1 VKLQVYDSDHENA
14 TKNSSRTSCE
24 AILSTV
30 LREFDQ
36 SLGGRGTL
44 GAMSWPVFWRVPP
57 VVEFAC
63 RQNCIAAN
71 EAIAGGLACCAL
83 TATAAPV
90 TSAAG
95 RACSAFPLREG
106 KNGAIARSAGDDM
119 ASDSPAPAVP
129 SQSVRGRHLSI
140 AVAFVAWTA
149 GSAVAQPAYPN
160 RPVRIIVPYGPGG
173 VADTTMRLIADKLT
187 QKLGQQFIV
196 DNRPGAGG
204 IVAAKAAAQAAPDG
218 YVLHLTSNGTA
229 ISTALF
235 RQLPY
240 DVLRDFT
247 PITITAWFDLVV
259 ATKSDAPLQT
269 VGDVLKAARQS
280 PGKLNF
286 GTIAPG
292 STQNL
297 SAELFKSVA
306 GIDAAV
312 VTYRTTPELVTG
324 LMRGDVQVGFEYYA
338 GLNAAVSGGQLKAV
352 ATTGSK
358 RTPALP
364 AVPTVGESGLP
375 AYVVESWN
383 ALSGPGGMS
392 DEIVKFLNR
401 AVNDVLSLPEV
412 KEKAMLNGMEVRG
425 TSPQEMQSRMKADIA
440 KWTAVIER
448 AGIERQ

>member
-1 VKLQVYDSDHENA
+1 MEMASDA
-14 TKNSSRTSCE
+14 
-24 AILSTV
+24 
-30 LREFDQ
+30 
-36 SLGGRGTL
+36 
-44 GAMSWPVFWRVPP
+44 
-57 VVEFAC
+57 
-63 RQNCIAAN
+63 
-71 EAIAGGLACCAL
+71 
-83 TATAAPV
+83 TATAKHGQSGRAWHLGFAV
-90 TSAAG
+90 AVVMWAVGSAA
-95 RACSAFPLREG
+95 
-106 KNGAIARSAGDDM
+106 
-119 ASDSPAPAVP
+119 
-129 SQSVRGRHLSI
+129 
-140 AVAFVAWTA
+140 
-149 GSAVAQPAYPN
+149 AQPGYPN

-173 VADTTMRLIADKLT
+173 VADTTMRIIADKLS

-204 IVAAKAAAQAAPDG
+204 IVAAKAAAGAPPDG
-218 YVLHLTSNGTA
+218 YVLHLTGNGTA

-247 PITITAWFDLVV
+247 PITITAWFDLII
-259 ATKSDAPLQT
+259 AAKAGGPLQT
-269 VGDVLKAARQS
+269 VADILRSARQN

-306 GIDAAV
+306 GIDVAM

-364 AVPTVGESGLP
+364 AVPTVQESGLP

-383 ALSGPGGMS
+383 ALSGPGGMP
-392 DEIVKFLNR
+392 DDIVRFLNR
-401 AVNDVLSLPEV
+401 AVNDVLNLPEV
-412 KEKAMLNGMEVRG
+412 KEKAMLNGMEARG

-440 KWTAVIER
+440 KWAAVIEK

>member
-1 VKLQVYDSDHENA
+1 MIRITNIRQK
-14 TKNSSRTSCE
+14 TSSRLSCG
-24 AILSTV
+24 AILPTFS
-30 LREFDQ
+30 REFDRIFGDLARKSRGHLAARSRLGVETLRYFKAHPRVIAMTSSPAGR
-36 SLGGRGTL
+36 SLGGLSRWNSQGRSINISRGPL
-44 GAMSWPVFWRVPP
+44 FYRPV
-57 VVEFAC
+57 
-63 RQNCIAAN
+63 RQ
-71 EAIAGGLACCAL
+71 
-83 TATAAPV
+83 
-90 TSAAG
+90 G
-95 RACSAFPLREG
+95 RRIG
-106 KNGAIARSAGDDM
+106 RDDM
-119 ASDSPAPAVP
+119 ASDSKAAATH
-129 SQSVRGRHLSI
+129 SVWYLSI
-140 AVAFVAWTA
+140 AVAAVAWTA
-149 GSAVAQPAYPN
+149 AVAQPAYPN

-173 VADTTMRLIADKLT
+173 VADTTMRLIADKLA

-204 IVAAKAAAQAAPDG
+204 IVAAKAAAQAVADG

-229 ISTALF
+229 VSTALF

-247 PITITAWFDLVV
+247 PITITAWFDLII
-259 ATKSDAPLQT
+259 ATKSDGPLQT
-269 VGDVLKAARQS
+269 VADILNAARRR
-280 PGKLNF
+280 PGQLNF

-306 GIDAAV
+306 GIDVAM

-338 GLNAAVSGGQLKAV
+338 GLNAAVTSGRLKAV

-358 RTPALP
+358 RTSALP
-364 AVPTVGESGLP
+364 GVPTVGESGLP
-375 AYVVESWN
+375 GYVVESWN
-383 ALSGPGGMS
+383 ALSGPGGMP

-401 AVNDVLSLPEV
+401 AVNDVLNLPEV
-412 KEKAMLNGMEVRG
+412 KEKAMLNGMEARG

-440 KWTAVIER
+440 KWTAVIEK

>member
-1 VKLQVYDSDHENA
+1 ME
-14 TKNSSRTSCE
+14 
-24 AILSTV
+24 
-30 LREFDQ
+30 
-36 SLGGRGTL
+36 
-44 GAMSWPVFWRVPP
+44 
-57 VVEFAC
+57 
-63 RQNCIAAN
+63 
-71 EAIAGGLACCAL
+71 
-83 TATAAPV
+83 
-90 TSAAG
+90 
-95 RACSAFPLREG
+95 
-106 KNGAIARSAGDDM
+106 M
-119 ASDSPAPAVP
+119 ASDSTATARHAQSGWAWHLGVVVVALLIWAV
-129 SQSVRGRHLSI
+129 
-140 AVAFVAWTA
+140 
-149 GSAVAQPAYPN
+149 GSAVAQPGYPN

-173 VADTTMRLIADKLT
+173 VADTTMRIIADKLS

-204 IVAAKAAAQAAPDG
+204 IVAAKAAAGAPPDG
-218 YVLHLTSNGTA
+218 YVLHLTGNGTA
-229 ISTALF
+229 ISSALF

-247 PITITAWFDLVV
+247 PITITAWFDLII
-259 ATKSDAPLQT
+259 ATKANGPLQT
-269 VGDVLKAARQS
+269 VADILKTARQD

-306 GIDAAV
+306 AIDVAI

-324 LMRGDVQVGFEYYA
+324 LMRGDVQVGFDYYA

-364 AVPTVGESGLP
+364 AVPTVGESGLA

-383 ALSGPGGMS
+383 ALSGPGGMP
-392 DEIVKFLNR
+392 DDIVRFLNHI
-401 AVNDVLSLPEV
+401 VNDVLNLPEV

-425 TSPQEMQSRMKADIA
+425 TSPEEMQARMKADIA
-440 KWTAVIER
+440 KWAAVIEK

>member
-1 VKLQVYDSDHENA
+1 ME
-14 TKNSSRTSCE
+14 
-24 AILSTV
+24 
-30 LREFDQ
+30 
-36 SLGGRGTL
+36 
-44 GAMSWPVFWRVPP
+44 
-57 VVEFAC
+57 
-63 RQNCIAAN
+63 
-71 EAIAGGLACCAL
+71 
-83 TATAAPV
+83 
-90 TSAAG
+90 
-95 RACSAFPLREG
+95 
-106 KNGAIARSAGDDM
+106 M
-119 ASDSPAPAVP
+119 ASGSLATTNRVCSGPAWLLGV
-129 SQSVRGRHLSI
+129 
-140 AVAFVAWTA
+140 AVALAIWTA
-149 GSAVAQPAYPN
+149 GSAAAQSGYPN

-173 VADTTMRLIADKLT
+173 VADTTMRIIADKLT

-204 IVAAKAAAQAAPDG
+204 IVAAKAAAGAAPDG
-218 YVLHLTSNGTA
+218 YVLHLTGNGTA

-247 PITITAWFDLVV
+247 PITITAWFDLII
-259 ATKSDAPLQT
+259 ATKAGGPLRT
-269 VGDVLKAARQS
+269 VADILQAARQN

-306 GIDAAV
+306 GIDVAM

-352 ATTGSK
+352 ATTGGK

-383 ALSGPGGMS
+383 ALSGPGGMP
-392 DEIVKFLNR
+392 DDIVKFLNR
-401 AVNDVLSLPEV
+401 AVNDVLNLPEV
-412 KEKAMLNGMEVRG
+412 KEKAMFNGMEARG
-425 TSPQEMQSRMKADIA
+425 TTPEEMQARMKADIA
-440 KWTAVIER
+440 KWASVIEK

>member
-1 VKLQVYDSDHENA
+1 M
-14 TKNSSRTSCE
+14 
-24 AILSTV
+24 V
-30 LREFDQ
+30 L
-36 SLGGRGTL
+36 
-44 GAMSWPVFWRVPP
+44 
-57 VVEFAC
+57 
-63 RQNCIAAN
+63 
-71 EAIAGGLACCAL
+71 
-83 TATAAPV
+83 
-90 TSAAG
+90 
-95 RACSAFPLREG
+95 
-106 KNGAIARSAGDDM
+106 
-119 ASDSPAPAVP
+119 
-129 SQSVRGRHLSI
+129 
-140 AVAFVAWTA
+140 TA
-149 GSAVAQPAYPN
+149 GSAAAQPVYPS

-173 VADTTMRLIADKLT
+173 VADTTMRIIADKLT

-204 IVAAKAAAQAAPDG
+204 IVAAKAAAGAPPDG
-218 YVLHLTSNGTA
+218 YVLHLTGNGTA

-235 RQLPY
+235 RQLAY
-240 DVLRDFT
+240 DALQDFT
-247 PITITAWFDLVV
+247 PITITAWFDLIITARTDGLLKTV
-259 ATKSDAPLQT
+259 ADI
-269 VGDVLKAARQS
+269 LKAAREH

-297 SAELFKSVA
+297 SAELFKNVA
-306 GIDAAV
+306 GIDVAL
-312 VTYRTTPELVTG
+312 VTYRTTPELVAG

-338 GLNAAVSGGQLKAV
+338 GLNAAVRGGHLKAV

-383 ALSGPGGMS
+383 ALSGPGGMP
-392 DEIVKFLNR
+392 DDIVKFLNR

-412 KEKAMLNGMEVRG
+412 REKAMLNGMEVRG

-440 KWTAVIER
+440 KWAAVIEK